1 MAAPDRALSAA
12 RRRILDSAL
21 LELSARGPRLSYD
34 ALAERAGVN
43 KTTLYRNWPDP
54 AELIV
59 EALDA
64 ESEEPAI
71 RLKGGSR
78 ERLRLLAH
86 DAKEKLSPRERRI
99 IVVVI
104 AAAQNDDR
112 IAQAFHR
119 YWDRRFHV
127 AGDDAEAAQILAAQT
142 LFHTLVLGRELTNE
156 DIDRW
161 VTIAMQ
167 TSPQSQRTTD

>member
-119 YWDRRFHV
+119 YWDQIGRASCRESEQISGC
-127 AGDDAEAAQILAAQT
+127 AGQ
-142 LFHTLVLGRELTNE
+142 RE
-156 DIDRW
+156 
-161 VTIAMQ
+161 
-167 TSPQSQRTTD
+167 